1 VKKKI
6 NIINKKAKFEYLLHD
21 SYIAGIVLTG
31 PEIKSVRNS
40 KVSIRESFCKFQ
52 NNELFIINMNIEKY
66 EFSKNDEYNPKRLRK
81 LLLNKKELNKLKK
94 SIQQKGTSI
103 IPFRIFISEKG
114 FAKIEIFS
122 ATGKKIYDKRST
134 IKDRDNKR
142 NLEKI
147 NKKKIN

>member
-1 VKKKI
+1 
-6 NIINKKAKFEYLLHD
+6 
-21 SYIAGIVLTG
+21 
-31 PEIKSVRNS
+31 
-40 KVSIRESFCKFQ
+40 
-52 NNELFIINMNIEKY
+52 MNIEKY
-66 EFSKNDEYNPKRLRK
+66 EFSNNDEYNQKRVRK

-142 NLEKI
+142 DLEKI